1 MNTCRY
7 RNVQSQAVLEQL
19 LLNDVVRD
27 VSDKEWQ

>member
-1 MNTCRY
+1 MNTCQCK
-7 RNVQSQAVLEQL
+7 NVQSQVVLEQL